1 VMGQS
6 KIKIVFEEIRIIK
19 CMLYVYLLM
28 LSKNKIAFY
37 FLVVVCLLWTSC
49 SSHRKISSQKKETAP
64 ISNSIKEKAADQN
77 LLLEINKW
85 LGVPYS
91 YGGNDKKGVDCS
103 GFVCAV
109 YTTVYAM
116 QLPRTSKAMY
126 STYASVSEENLQIGD
141 LVFFNYDG
149 KGVSHVGIYIGNHKY
164 AHASTSKGVIIGDLT
179 WAYTKK
185 HFLRGGRVIQKR

>member
-1 VMGQS
+1 
-6 KIKIVFEEIRIIK
+6 
-19 CMLYVYLLM
+19 MLYVYLLM
-28 LSKNKIAFY
+28 LSKNKILFY
-37 FLVVVCLLWTSC
+37 FLMVFSLLWTAC
-49 SSHRKISSQKKETAP
+49 GTHRKFSSQKKETVRESP
-64 ISNSIKEKAADQN
+64 KSSTKSADQN
-77 LLLEINKW
+77 VLQEINKW
-85 LGVPYS
+85 LGVPYL